1 MKSKI
6 LSVAAA
12 ALMFAA
18 CNEPLECIKTMK
30 KITFLFA
37 ILLGVSF
44 SSVAQQNLNLR
55 FGYKIPTETFG
66 KSNYP
71 NVHGFEIGLSK
82 DFKISEKFS
91 FRPGLSYYFQWRTE
105 KLGENYF
112 LWETLYPE
120 INVQKNSRIRNCFHF
135 LEIPLMA
142 AWKIGKFD
150 LEIGPYVSYEFASRF
165 SLAGKKISAEY
176 GSDRFDVGFK
186 GGFGYHL
193 SEKYYIGLSYEN
205 GIRNLSKVSYDKS
218 FTHNLSLNFG
228 YNF

>member
-1 MKSKI
+1 
-6 LSVAAA
+6 
-12 ALMFAA
+12 
-18 CNEPLECIKTMK
+18 MK

-44 SSVAQQNLNLR
+44 SSVTQQNLNLR

-135 LEIPLMA
+135 LEIPFMA

-150 LEIGPYVSYEFASRF
+150 LEGNMIWLLRI
-165 SLAGKKISAEY
+165 L
-176 GSDRFDVGFK
+176 
-186 GGFGYHL
+186 
-193 SEKYYIGLSYEN
+193 
-205 GIRNLSKVSYDKS
+205 IRHFLFLLMMRDLKTINVLLRIK
-218 FTHNLSLNFG
+218 
-228 YNF
+228 